1 MDTKWKNYK
10 YGTEERNPS
19 WSFFGSAICPGC
31 TLILLA
37 LAERGNGTSQ
47 VLGLWFLL
55 FSVIS
60 VLHLGRAMKN
70 GKTNLVPV
78 EFLDK
83 TFPDLILA
91 VLLCVLVL
99 NGKSGWW
106 RYSYMVNSI
115 FGSFR
120 YPVIFLRRFF
130 SLFFMTGTIVLFTVV
145 LYMSV
150 MRHISREK
158 LRKRLFFSQAK
169 VLLKNK
175 SEVFLKRWEVYRV
188 FRAEK
193 GIASKEFRNRRL
205 QLLIGE
211 SLLFFTAFLYMGA
224 VYYDIEDAMT
234 ILSLVGAFSMLLNLW
249 FVLRTSREVGILLDE
264 IGQIAEDR
272 RVGEEPVLKPWSIF
286 RKTEESLL
294 YIRENKRESM
304 EKRIQSERMKVDLI
318 TNVSHDLKTPLTSMI
333 GCIDLLKQVEGL
345 PQEAKDYVELL
356 SGKTVRLRDMIQDVF
371 DMAKATSGGQDLKLE
386 RLDMARLIRQ
396 TMADMQDR
404 IDRSGLIFRIRI
416 EEKELPFLGDSKK
429 MYRVYQNLI
438 ENTLKYSMDKSRVF
452 VEVREQEGEILTS
465 VKNTSGCEMEFSAEE
480 IMERFTRGDKSRS
493 TEGNGLGLAIARS
506 FTEAC
511 GGRFEVTLDGDLF
524 RVDTVFLKAEEE
536 GRGTRNQPVR
546 SPEEDSE

>member
-37 LAERGNGTSQ
+37 LAERGNGTSL

-60 VLHLGRAMKN
+60 VLHLCRAMKN

-99 NGKSGWW
+99 NGESGWW

-158 LRKRLFFSQAK
+158 LRKRLFFFQAK

-193 GIASKEFRNRRL
+193 GIASK
-205 QLLIGE
+205 
-211 SLLFFTAFLYMGA
+211 
-224 VYYDIEDAMT
+224 
-234 ILSLVGAFSMLLNLW
+234 
-249 FVLRTSREVGILLDE
+249 
-264 IGQIAEDR
+264 
-272 RVGEEPVLKPWSIF
+272 
-286 RKTEESLL
+286 
-294 YIRENKRESM
+294 
-304 EKRIQSERMKVDLI
+304 
-318 TNVSHDLKTPLTSMI
+318 
-333 GCIDLLKQVEGL
+333 
-345 PQEAKDYVELL
+345 
-356 SGKTVRLRDMIQDVF
+356 
-371 DMAKATSGGQDLKLE
+371 
-386 RLDMARLIRQ
+386 
-396 TMADMQDR
+396 
-404 IDRSGLIFRIRI
+404 
-416 EEKELPFLGDSKK
+416 
-429 MYRVYQNLI
+429 
-438 ENTLKYSMDKSRVF
+438 
-452 VEVREQEGEILTS
+452 
-465 VKNTSGCEMEFSAEE
+465 
-480 IMERFTRGDKSRS
+480 
-493 TEGNGLGLAIARS
+493 
-506 FTEAC
+506 
-511 GGRFEVTLDGDLF
+511 
-524 RVDTVFLKAEEE
+524 
-536 GRGTRNQPVR
+536 
-546 SPEEDSE
+546 